1 MNDVRILVCTSIC
14 FEKKK
19 KKQKPVNSLDLSSFR
34 GTYNRT
40 WWVPYR
46 DPR

>member
-1 MNDVRILVCTSIC
+1 MSEYSFALL
-14 FEKKK
+14 FALKKK
-19 KKQKPVNSLDLSSFR
+19 KKKKKPVNSLDLSSFR